1 MAKTN
6 IYRKATAVGGMSL
19 VLAGGLAPLA
29 MTEAHAAP
37 VAIVDQVQNNP
48 GAMDDSAF
56 WNRFQLSNGDYAF
69 CNGDPQDPAAL
80 NAFGYDDDNYR
91 TVQGAFT
98 ALGGTAWNDEQGKA
112 AGYLLSKYGADLSVD
127 PAAVQYAVMSLAS
140 PYYPGS
146 GIGLSQA
153 QIDKGEELKAEA
165 LANYGS
171 YVDFKLAE
179 PTITVNNE
187 ARTATLATNLS
198 GGNYSVTYTLT
209 GLGTFEDGTQS
220 KTVSADTAE
229 IAIVIPADAQAGDVA
244 VTADVSN
251 IPNTAFTI
259 MESPEHQ
266 DLFIAGKTISATATA
281 VAAFAPVVA
290 PAPEPTPTPAP
301 KAPEVTTVASDDV
314 QLTDGKAEI
323 WDTAKVTGDV
333 PEGAYMTVKLYKLS
347 DSTDQKKVLADN
359 PQCTDDSLV
368 AETKRIDVTGAGDY
382 TTEKITV
389 TSAGTYG
396 FVETLYDK
404 DGNILDQGLCGEE
417 SETVVVTEAPKPVE
431 TTPAPTPTPTPVE
444 VKVDNSN
451 SNENNNSN
459 EQSQNQEQSQSSE
472 NNNTNNVTVNN
483 AVNVAM
489 EQSQKAKANADSV
502 SKAEQSHA
510 LANSGGKGS
519 STQAEAIAKTS
530 TTNASATSS
539 GASTASERSV
549 AAKTGITSEASAL
562 GLFGGLAAVMAG
574 FGLALRKRIAS
585 FFAK

>member
-6 IYRKATAVGGMSL
+6 FYRKTA
-19 VLAGGLAPLA
+19 AIGGLSLA
-29 MTEAHAAP
+29 MCGGIAPIAMTAAHAAP
-37 VAIVDQVQNNP
+37 VAIVDQTQNNP
-48 GAMDDSAF
+48 GATDDSAF

-98 ALGGTAWNDEQGKA
+98 ALGGAAWNDEQGNA

-127 PAAVQYAVMSLAS
+127 PAAVQYAVMSLAN

-146 GIGLSQA
+146 SIGLSQA
-153 QIDKGEELKAEA
+153 QIDKGEELKSEA
-165 LANYGS
+165 LANYES

-187 ARTATLATNLS
+187 ARTATLVTNLS

-209 GLGTFEDGTQS
+209 GLGTFEDGTQT

-229 IAIVIPADAQAGDVA
+229 IAVVIPADAQAGDVA

-266 DLFIAGKTISATATA
+266 DLFIAGKTVSATATA
-281 VAAFAPVVA
+281 VAAFAPVV
-290 PAPEPTPTPAP
+290 TPTP

-347 DSTDQKKVLADN
+347 DSTDQKKVLAEN
-359 PQCTDDSLV
+359 PQCTDQSLV
-368 AETKRIDVTGAGDY
+368 AESKRIDVTAAGEY

-404 DGNILDQGLCGEE
+404 DGNVLDQGLCGEE

-431 TTPAPTPTPTPVE
+431 TTPAPTPTPVE
-444 VKVDNSN
+444 VTV
-451 SNENNNSN
+451 ENNNSN

-472 NNNTNNVTVNN
+472 NNNSNNVTVNN

-489 EQSQKAKANADSV
+489 EHSQNAKANASSDSV
-502 SKAEQSHA
+502 SKAEQSQA
-510 LANSGGKGS
+510 LANSGGQGS
-519 STQAEAIAKTS
+519 STQAEANSMTGTTS
-530 TTNASATSS
+530 ASASSS

-549 AAKTGITSEASAL
+549 AARTGIASDASAL
-562 GLFGGLAAVMAG
+562 GLFGGLAAVLL
-574 FGLALRKRIAS
+574 GLGLVFRKRIAS
-585 FFAK
+585 FFSK

>member
-6 IYRKATAVGGMSL
+6 IYRKATAIGGMSL
-19 VLAGGLAPLA
+19 VLAGGVAPLA
-29 MTEAHAAP
+29 MTAAHAAP
-37 VAIVDQVQNNP
+37 VAIVDQKQNNP

-91 TVQGAFT
+91 TVHGAFT

-146 GIGLSQA
+146 GVGLTQD
-153 QIDKGEELKAEA
+153 QINKGEELKAEA

-187 ARTATLATNLS
+187 SRAATLATNLS

-209 GLGTFEDGTQS
+209 GLGTFEDGTQT

-244 VTADVSN
+244 VTAEVSG

-259 MESPEHQ
+259 MESAEHQ

-281 VAAFAPVVA
+281 VAAFVPVVT
-290 PAPEPTPTPAP
+290 PAPEPSPDPK
-301 KAPEVTTVASDDV
+301 KAPEVTTIASDDV

-417 SETVVVTEAPKPVE
+417 AETVVVTEAPKPVE
-431 TTPAPTPTPTPVE
+431 TTPTPTPTPVE
-444 VKVDNSN
+444 VKV
-451 SNENNNSN
+451 ENNNTN

-483 AVNVAM
+483 TVNVAQ
-489 EQSQKAKANADSV
+489 EQSQKANTDSA
-502 SKAEQSHA
+502 SKAEQSQA
-510 LANSGGKGS
+510 LANSGSNGS
-519 STQAEAIAKTS
+519 STQAEATAKTS
-530 TTNASATSS
+530 TTKATATSS
-539 GASTASERSV
+539 SGSTTSDRSV
-549 AAKTGITSEASAL
+549 AAKTGINSETSAMA
-562 GLFGGLAAVMAG
+562 LFGGLAVVLAG
-574 FGLALRKRIAS
+574 LGLAFRKRIAS